1 MTTCHHGN
9 LAVYQGRLWVTH
21 TGCLPGARHVAGL
34 PACLSWDL
42 LPRHRLGTVLP
53 RLNAASAPHYRGAML
68 AQRSEWA
75 QPSELPQLF
84 PLSVLSLFVSSGS
97 TE

>member
-1 MTTCHHGN
+1 LWASPSPSRDVVADVARLVHSMTTCHHGN

-68 AQRSEWA
+68 A
-75 QPSELPQLF
+75 
-84 PLSVLSLFVSSGS
+84 
-97 TE
+97 